1 MSSPWVI
8 IVITVLVIGLS
19 AFFVA
24 VEFALIAAKRHR
36 LEDAAADSRS
46 ARAALRSSTELSV
59 LLAGS
64 QLGIT
69 ACTLALGAITKP
81 AVHHWITP
89 LAEALGL
96 PLWIADLTGFVLA
109 LIVVTFLHLVVGEMA
124 PKSWAVAH
132 PERSA
137 IMLALPMR
145 AFMFFTRPLLH
156 ILNNAANA
164 CLRIVGVAPVDE
176 VDQGHTSDDLRQL
189 LRHSAQAGT
198 LEQESSEA
206 LLGALELSR
215 LSLGELIAGR
225 PGPMAVGPEATAG
238 QVRRAA
244 REARPRRIL
253 VHTRAGQPP
262 SHVVHVRD
270 VLGFADEDPI
280 AEVARRVEVLP
291 ATMTVVHAFSAM
303 RAAGTQLALVDR
315 VDDGDGGDGDDGDGG
330 HTVVTVTDVLTHL
343 LSANSVEDRPTTL

>member
-1 MSSPWVI
+1 MSNPWVI
-8 IVITVLVIGLS
+8 ALITVLIIGLS

-36 LEDAAADSRS
+36 LEDAAPGSRS

-89 LAEALGL
+89 VAEALGL
-96 PLWIADLTGFVLA
+96 PLWIADITGFVLA
-109 LIVVTFLHLVVGEMA
+109 LIIVTFLHLVVGEMA

-145 AFMFFTRPLLH
+145 AFMFLTRPLLH
-156 ILNNAANA
+156 VLNNAANA
-164 CLRIVGVAPVDE
+164 CLRIVGVDPVDE
-176 VDQGHTSDDLRQL
+176 VDRAHTSDDLRQL
-189 LRHSAQAGT
+189 LRHSVQAGT
-198 LEQESSEA
+198 LERESSDA

-215 LSLGELIAGR
+215 ISLDDLVAGR
-225 PGPMAVGPEATAG
+225 AEPVVVGPEATVG
-238 QVRRAA
+238 EVSEAA
-244 REARPRRIL
+244 RRTRHRRIL
-253 VHTRAGQPP
+253 VRTAAGQAAT
-262 SHVVHVRD
+262 HMVHVRD
-270 VLGFADEDPI
+270 VLDFASGDSV
-280 AEVARRVEVLP
+280 AEVMRPVSVVAGSL
-291 ATMTVVHAFSAM
+291 TVVRAFGAM
-303 RAAGTQLALVDR
+303 RAEGTQLSLVER
-315 VDDGDGGDGDDGDGG
+315 SDGRYA
-330 HTVVTVTDVLTHL
+330 VVTVTDVLTHL
-343 LSANSVEDRPTTL
+343 LTVDGAEEARPSH

>member
-1 MSSPWVI
+1 MSNPWVI
-8 IVITVLVIGLS
+8 TAITLAVIGLS

-89 LAEALGL
+89 VAETLGL
-96 PLWIADLTGFVLA
+96 PLWIADIVGFVLA
-109 LIVVTFLHLVVGEMA
+109 LVIVTFLHLVVGEMA

-145 AFMFFTRPLLH
+145 AFMFLTRPLLH
-156 ILNNAANA
+156 VLNNAANA
-164 CLRIVGVAPVDE
+164 CLRLVRVEPVDE
-176 VDQGHTSDDLRQL
+176 VGQAHTPEALRQL
-189 LRHSAQAGT
+189 LQHSAQAGT
-198 LEQESSEA
+198 LEKESSEA
-206 LLGALELSR
+206 LLGPLDLTRLTLDELV
-215 LSLGELIAGR
+215 AGR
-225 PGPMAVGPEATAG
+225 PEPTAVGPAASAG
-238 QVRRAA
+238 EVREVSRHD
-244 REARPRRIL
+244 RHRRIL
-253 VHTRAGQPP
+253 VRTEAAGPL
-262 SHVVHVRD
+262 SHVLHVRD
-270 VLGFADEDPI
+270 VLGLAEDAPI
-280 AEVARRVEVLP
+280 AEAARPVTVVDG
-291 ATMTVVHAFSAM
+291 TMTVVRAFEEM
-303 RAAGTQLALVDR
+303 REDSVQLALVER
-315 VDDGDGGDGDDGDGG
+315 ADGS
-330 HTVVTVTDVLTHL
+330 HAVVTVTDVLTHL
-343 LSANSVEDRPTTL
+343 LTTGQVPSR

>member
-1 MSSPWVI
+1 MSNPWVI
-8 IVITVLVIGLS
+8 IALTVLFIGLS

-36 LEDAAADSRS
+36 LEDAAADNRS

-89 LAEALGL
+89 VAEAMGL

-137 IMLALPMR
+137 ILLALPMR
-145 AFMFFTRPLLH
+145 AFMFLTRPLLH
-156 ILNNAANA
+156 VLNNAANA
-164 CLRIVGVAPVDE
+164 CLRLVGVEPVDE
-176 VDQGHTSDDLRQL
+176 VDQGHTSDDLREL

-198 LEQESSEA
+198 IERESSDA
-206 LLGALELSR
+206 LLGALELTQ
-215 LSLGELIAGR
+215 LSLGELVAERGQ
-225 PGPMAVGPEATAG
+225 PTAVGPGATVT
-238 QVRRAA
+238 QVREAA
-244 REARPRRIL
+244 QRDRHRRIL
-253 VHTRAGQPP
+253 VHTVSGQPP
-262 SHVVHVRD
+262 THVVHVRD
-270 VLGFADEDPI
+270 VLGLAGGDTI
-280 AEVARRVEVLP
+280 TEVTRPVEVLP
-291 ATMTVVHAFSAM
+291 APMTVGRAFGAM
-303 RAAGTQLALVDR
+303 KAAGTQLALVER
-315 VDDGDGGDGDDGDGG
+315 VDGRPA
-330 HTVVTVTDVLTHL
+330 VITVTDVLTYL
-343 LSANSVEDRPTTL
+343 LSSGSVEGRRS

>member
-1 MSSPWVI
+1 MSNPWVI
-8 IVITVLVIGLS
+8 TAITLAIIGLS

-89 LAEALGL
+89 VAETLGL
-96 PLWIADLTGFVLA
+96 PLWIADIVGFVLA
-109 LIVVTFLHLVVGEMA
+109 LVIVTFLHLVVGEMA

-145 AFMFFTRPLLH
+145 AFMSLTRPLLH
-156 ILNNAANA
+156 VLNNAANA
-164 CLRIVGVAPVDE
+164 CLRLVKVEPVDE
-176 VDQGHTSDDLRQL
+176 VDQAHTPEDLRQL
-189 LRHSAQAGT
+189 LQHSAQAGT
-198 LEQESSEA
+198 LEKESSEA
-206 LLGALELSR
+206 LLGALDLTRLTLDELV
-215 LSLGELIAGR
+215 AGR
-225 PGPMAVGPEATAG
+225 PEPTAVGPAATAG
-238 QVRRAA
+238 EV
-244 REARPRRIL
+244 REASRRDRHRRIL
-253 VHTRAGQPP
+253 VRTEADGPL

-270 VLGFADEDPI
+270 VLGLAEDAPI
-280 AEVARRVEVLP
+280 AEAARPVTVVDG
-291 ATMTVVHAFSAM
+291 TMTVVRAFEEM
-303 RAAGTQLALVDR
+303 REDSVQLALVER
-315 VDDGDGGDGDDGDGG
+315 ADGS
-330 HTVVTVTDVLTHL
+330 HAVVTVTDVLTRL
-343 LSANSVEDRPTTL
+343 LTTGQVPSR

>member
-1 MSSPWVI
+1 MSNPWVI
-8 IVITVLVIGLS
+8 TAITLAVIGLS

-89 LAEALGL
+89 VAETLGL
-96 PLWIADLTGFVLA
+96 PLWIADIVGFVLA
-109 LIVVTFLHLVVGEMA
+109 LVIVTFLHLVVGEMA

-145 AFMFFTRPLLH
+145 AFMFLTRPLLH
-156 ILNNAANA
+156 VLNNAANA
-164 CLRIVGVAPVDE
+164 CLRLVRVEPVDE
-176 VDQGHTSDDLRQL
+176 VGQAHTPEALRQL
-189 LRHSAQAGT
+189 LQHSAQAGT
-198 LEQESSEA
+198 LEKESSEA
-206 LLGALELSR
+206 LLGALDLTRLTLDELV
-215 LSLGELIAGR
+215 AGR
-225 PGPMAVGPEATAG
+225 PEPTAVGPAATAG
-238 QVRRAA
+238 EVREVSRHD
-244 REARPRRIL
+244 RHRRIL
-253 VHTRAGQPP
+253 VRTEAAGPL

-270 VLGFADEDPI
+270 VLGLAEGAPI
-280 AEVARRVEVLP
+280 TEAARPVTVVDG
-291 ATMTVVHAFSAM
+291 TMTVVRAFEEM
-303 RAAGTQLALVDR
+303 REDSVQLALVER
-315 VDDGDGGDGDDGDGG
+315 ADGS
-330 HTVVTVTDVLTHL
+330 HAVVTVTDVLTHL
-343 LSANSVEDRPTTL
+343 LTTGQVPSR

>member
-1 MSSPWVI
+1 MSNPWVI
-8 IVITVLVIGLS
+8 IVLTVLIIGLS

-36 LEDAAADSRS
+36 LEDAASDSRS

-89 LAEALGL
+89 VAETVGL

-145 AFMFFTRPLLH
+145 AFMFLTRPLLH
-156 ILNNAANA
+156 VLNNAANA
-164 CLRIVGVAPVDE
+164 CLRIVGVQPVDE
-176 VDQGHTSDDLRQL
+176 VDQAHTSDDLREL

-198 LEQESSEA
+198 LEQESSDA
-206 LLGALELSR
+206 LIGALELSH
-215 LSLGELIAGR
+215 LSLGELVAER
-225 PGPMAVGPEATAG
+225 EKPTAVGPGATAG
-238 QVRRAA
+238 EVRRASH
-244 REARPRRIL
+244 RDRHRRIL
-253 VHTRAGQPP
+253 VHTTGGQPP
-262 SHVVHVRD
+262 THVVHVRD
-270 VLGFADEDPI
+270 VLGLDEGASI
-280 AEVARRVEVLP
+280 TEVARPVEVLP
-291 ATMTVVHAFSAM
+291 ASMTVVHAFGAM
-303 RAAGTQLALVDR
+303 KAAGTQLALVDR
-315 VDDGDGGDGDDGDGG
+315 ADDS
-330 HTVVTVTDVLTHL
+330 HAVATVTDVLTYL
-343 LSANSVEDRPTTL
+343 LSAGSVDGRRS

>member
-1 MSSPWVI
+1 MSNPWVI
-8 IVITVLVIGLS
+8 TAITLAIIGLS

-89 LAEALGL
+89 VAETLGL
-96 PLWIADLTGFVLA
+96 PLWIADIVGFVLA
-109 LIVVTFLHLVVGEMA
+109 LVIVTFLHLVVGEMA

-145 AFMFFTRPLLH
+145 AFMSLTRPLLH
-156 ILNNAANA
+156 VLNNAANA
-164 CLRIVGVAPVDE
+164 CLRLVKVEPVDE
-176 VDQGHTSDDLRQL
+176 VDQAHTPEDLRQL
-189 LRHSAQAGT
+189 LQHSAQAGT
-198 LEQESSEA
+198 LEKESSEA
-206 LLGALELSR
+206 LLGALDLTRLTLDELV
-215 LSLGELIAGR
+215 AGR
-225 PGPMAVGPEATAG
+225 PEPTAVGPDATAG
-238 QVRRAA
+238 EVSEASRRD
-244 REARPRRIL
+244 RHRRIL
-253 VHTRAGQPP
+253 VRTEAAGPLT
-262 SHVVHVRD
+262 HVVHVRD
-270 VLGFADEDPI
+270 VLGLAADAPI
-280 AEVARRVEVLP
+280 AEAARPVTVVDG
-291 ATMTVVHAFSAM
+291 TMTVVRAFEEM
-303 RAAGTQLALVDR
+303 REDSVQLALVER
-315 VDDGDGGDGDDGDGG
+315 GDGS
-330 HTVVTVTDVLTHL
+330 HAVVTVTDVLTHL
-343 LSANSVEDRPTTL
+343 LTTGQATTPP

>member
-1 MSSPWVI
+1 MSNPWVI
-8 IVITVLVIGLS
+8 TAITLAVIGLS

-89 LAEALGL
+89 VAETLGL
-96 PLWIADLTGFVLA
+96 PLWIADIVGFVLA
-109 LIVVTFLHLVVGEMA
+109 LVIVTFLHLVVGEMA

-145 AFMFFTRPLLH
+145 AFMFLTRPLLH
-156 ILNNAANA
+156 VLNNAANA
-164 CLRIVGVAPVDE
+164 CLRLVRVEPVDE
-176 VDQGHTSDDLRQL
+176 VGQAHTPEALRQL
-189 LRHSAQAGT
+189 LQHSAQAGT
-198 LEQESSEA
+198 LEKESSEA
-206 LLGALELSR
+206 LLGALDLTRLTLDELV
-215 LSLGELIAGR
+215 AGR
-225 PGPMAVGPEATAG
+225 PEPTAVGPAATAG
-238 QVRRAA
+238 EVREVSRHD
-244 REARPRRIL
+244 RHRRIL
-253 VHTRAGQPP
+253 VRTEAAGPL

-270 VLGFADEDPI
+270 VLGLAEGAPI
-280 AEVARRVEVLP
+280 TEAARPVTVVDG
-291 ATMTVVHAFSAM
+291 TMTVVRAFEEM
-303 RAAGTQLALVDR
+303 REDSVQLALVER
-315 VDDGDGGDGDDGDGG
+315 ADGS
-330 HTVVTVTDVLTHL
+330 HAVVTVTDVLTRL
-343 LSANSVEDRPTTL
+343 LTTGQVPSR

>member
-1 MSSPWVI
+1 MSNPWVI
-8 IVITVLVIGLS
+8 VTLTVLFIGLS

-89 LAEALGL
+89 VAEALGL

-109 LIVVTFLHLVVGEMA
+109 LIIVTFLHLVVGEMA

-137 IMLALPMR
+137 ILLALPMR
-145 AFMFFTRPLLH
+145 AFMFLTRPLLH
-156 ILNNAANA
+156 VLNNAANA
-164 CLRIVGVAPVDE
+164 CLRLVGVEPVDE
-176 VDQGHTSDDLRQL
+176 VDQGHTSDDLREL

-198 LEQESSEA
+198 IERESSDA
-206 LLGALELSR
+206 LLGALELTQ
-215 LSLGELIAGR
+215 LSLGELVAERGQ
-225 PGPMAVGPEATAG
+225 PTAVGPGATVA
-238 QVRRAA
+238 QVRDAA
-244 REARPRRIL
+244 QRDRHRRIL
-253 VHTRAGQPP
+253 VHTVPGQPP
-262 SHVVHVRD
+262 THVVHVRD
-270 VLGFADEDPI
+270 VLGLAGGDTI
-280 AEVARRVEVLP
+280 TEVAHSVEVLP
-291 ATMTVVHAFSAM
+291 ATMTVGRAFGAM
-303 RAAGTQLALVDR
+303 KDAGTQLALVER
-315 VDDGDGGDGDDGDGG
+315 SDGS
-330 HTVVTVTDVLTHL
+330 HAVVTVTDVLSYL
-343 LSANSVEDRPTTL
+343 LSADDSGRRSAEF

>member
-1 MSSPWVI
+1 MSNPWVI
-8 IVITVLVIGLS
+8 TAITLAVIGLS

-89 LAEALGL
+89 VAETLGL
-96 PLWIADLTGFVLA
+96 PLWIADIVGFVLA
-109 LIVVTFLHLVVGEMA
+109 LVIVTFLHLVVGEMA

-145 AFMFFTRPLLH
+145 AFMFLTRPLLH
-156 ILNNAANA
+156 VLNNAANA
-164 CLRIVGVAPVDE
+164 CLRLVRVEPVDE
-176 VDQGHTSDDLRQL
+176 VGQAHTPEALRQL
-189 LRHSAQAGT
+189 LQHSAQAGT
-198 LEQESSEA
+198 LEKESSEA
-206 LLGALELSR
+206 LLGALDLTRLTLDELV
-215 LSLGELIAGR
+215 AGR
-225 PGPMAVGPEATAG
+225 PEPTAVGPAATAG
-238 QVRRAA
+238 EVREVSRHD
-244 REARPRRIL
+244 RHRRIL
-253 VHTRAGQPP
+253 VRTEAAGPL

-270 VLGFADEDPI
+270 VLGLAEGAPI
-280 AEVARRVEVLP
+280 TEAARPVTVVDG
-291 ATMTVVHAFSAM
+291 TMTVVRAFEEM
-303 RAAGTQLALVDR
+303 REDSVQLALVER
-315 VDDGDGGDGDDGDGG
+315 ADGS
-330 HTVVTVTDVLTHL
+330 HAVATVTDVLTHL
-343 LSANSVEDRPTTL
+343 LTTGPVPSR

>member
-1 MSSPWVI
+1 MSNPWVI
-8 IVITVLVIGLS
+8 TAITLAIIGLS

-89 LAEALGL
+89 VAETLGL
-96 PLWIADLTGFVLA
+96 PLWIADIVGFVLA
-109 LIVVTFLHLVVGEMA
+109 LVIVTFLHLVVGEMA

-145 AFMFFTRPLLH
+145 AFMFLTRPLLH
-156 ILNNAANA
+156 VLNNAANA
-164 CLRIVGVAPVDE
+164 CLRLVRVEPVDE
-176 VDQGHTSDDLRQL
+176 VDQAHTPEDLRQL
-189 LRHSAQAGT
+189 LQHSAQAGT
-198 LEQESSEA
+198 LEKESSEA
-206 LLGALELSR
+206 LLGALDLTRLTLDELV
-215 LSLGELIAGR
+215 AGR
-225 PGPMAVGPEATAG
+225 PEPTAVGPAATAG
-238 QVRRAA
+238 EV
-244 REARPRRIL
+244 REASRRDRHRRIL
-253 VHTRAGQPP
+253 VRTEAEGPL

-270 VLGFADEDPI
+270 VLGLAEDALI
-280 AEVARRVEVLP
+280 AEAARPVTVVDGS
-291 ATMTVVHAFSAM
+291 MTVVRAFKAM
-303 RAAGTQLALVDR
+303 REDSVQLALVER
-315 VDDGDGGDGDDGDGG
+315 GDGS
-330 HTVVTVTDVLTHL
+330 HAVVTVTDVLTHL
-343 LSANSVEDRPTTL
+343 LTTGQVPSR

>member
-8 IVITVLVIGLS
+8 IALTVVIIGLS

-109 LIVVTFLHLVVGEMA
+109 LIIVTFLHLVVGEMA

-137 IMLALPMR
+137 IMLAVPMR
-145 AFMFFTRPLLH
+145 AFMVLTRPLLQL
-156 ILNNAANA
+156 LNSAANL
-164 CLRIVGVAPVDE
+164 CLRLVGVRPVDE
-176 VDQGHTSDDLRQL
+176 VDQAHTPEDLRQL
-189 LRHSAQAGT
+189 LQHSAQAGT
-198 LEQESSEA
+198 LEKESSEA
-206 LLGALELSR
+206 LLGALDLTRLTLDELV
-215 LSLGELIAGR
+215 AGR
-225 PGPMAVGPEATAG
+225 PEPTAVGPAATAG
-238 QVRRAA
+238 EVREVSRHD
-244 REARPRRIL
+244 RHRRIL
-253 VHTRAGQPP
+253 VRTEAAGPL

-270 VLGFADEDPI
+270 VLGLAEGAPI
-280 AEVARRVEVLP
+280 TEAARPVTVVDG
-291 ATMTVVHAFSAM
+291 TMTVVRAFEEM
-303 RAAGTQLALVDR
+303 REDSVQLALVER
-315 VDDGDGGDGDDGDGG
+315 ADGS
-330 HTVVTVTDVLTHL
+330 HAVVTVTDVLTRL
-343 LSANSVEDRPTTL
+343 LTTGQVPSR

>member
-1 MSSPWVI
+1 MSNPWVI
-8 IVITVLVIGLS
+8 TAITLAVIGLS

-89 LAEALGL
+89 VAETLGL
-96 PLWIADLTGFVLA
+96 PLWIADIVGFVLA
-109 LIVVTFLHLVVGEMA
+109 LVIVTFLHLVVGEMA

-145 AFMFFTRPLLH
+145 AFMFLTRPLLH
-156 ILNNAANA
+156 VLNNAANA
-164 CLRIVGVAPVDE
+164 CLRLVRVEPVDE
-176 VDQGHTSDDLRQL
+176 VGQAHTPEALRQL
-189 LRHSAQAGT
+189 LQHSAQAGT
-198 LEQESSEA
+198 LEKESSAA
-206 LLGALELSR
+206 LLGALDLTRLTLDELV
-215 LSLGELIAGR
+215 AGR
-225 PGPMAVGPEATAG
+225 PEPTAVGPAATAG
-238 QVRRAA
+238 EVREVSRHD
-244 REARPRRIL
+244 RHRRIL
-253 VHTRAGQPP
+253 VRTEAAGPL

-270 VLGFADEDPI
+270 VLGLAEGAPI
-280 AEVARRVEVLP
+280 TEAARPVTVVDG
-291 ATMTVVHAFSAM
+291 TMTVVRAFEEM
-303 RAAGTQLALVDR
+303 REDSVQLALVER
-315 VDDGDGGDGDDGDGG
+315 ADGS
-330 HTVVTVTDVLTHL
+330 HAVVTVTDVLTRL
-343 LSANSVEDRPTTL
+343 LTTGQVPSR

>member
-1 MSSPWVI
+1 MSNPWVI
-8 IVITVLVIGLS
+8 TAITLAVIGLS

-89 LAEALGL
+89 VAETLGL
-96 PLWIADLTGFVLA
+96 PLWIADIVGFVLA
-109 LIVVTFLHLVVGEMA
+109 LVIVTFLHLVVGEMA

-145 AFMFFTRPLLH
+145 AFMFLTRPLLH
-156 ILNNAANA
+156 VLNNAANA
-164 CLRIVGVAPVDE
+164 CLRLVRVEPVDE
-176 VDQGHTSDDLRQL
+176 VGQAHTPEALRQL
-189 LRHSAQAGT
+189 LQHSAQAGT
-198 LEQESSEA
+198 LEKESSEA
-206 LLGALELSR
+206 LLGALDLTRLTLDELV
-215 LSLGELIAGR
+215 AGR
-225 PGPMAVGPEATAG
+225 PEPTAVGPAATAG
-238 QVRRAA
+238 EVREVSRHD
-244 REARPRRIL
+244 RHRRIL
-253 VHTRAGQPP
+253 VRTEAAGPL

-270 VLGFADEDPI
+270 VLGLAEDALI
-280 AEVARRVEVLP
+280 AEAARPVTVVDGS
-291 ATMTVVHAFSAM
+291 MTVVRAFKAM
-303 RAAGTQLALVDR
+303 REDSVQLALVER
-315 VDDGDGGDGDDGDGG
+315 ADGS
-330 HTVVTVTDVLTHL
+330 HAVVTVTDVLTRL
-343 LSANSVEDRPTTL
+343 LTTGQVPSR